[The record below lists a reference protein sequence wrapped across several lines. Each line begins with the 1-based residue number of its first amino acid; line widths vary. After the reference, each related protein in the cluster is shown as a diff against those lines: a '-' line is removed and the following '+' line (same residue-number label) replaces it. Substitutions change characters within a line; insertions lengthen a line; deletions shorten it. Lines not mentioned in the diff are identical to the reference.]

1 MVLPLFMCMLY
12 WSSNFEMRRQ
22 IERTVIILGNSLNQ
36 IFRSSHSDVFW
47 NIGFLADWPNPWKI
61 WAEEFLFHYLLKL
74 NFSIRIYP
82 EHFQIFQEQLFSKNS
97 SDAAGIVL
105 KSILQNQ
112 KGFYKTGVLYL
123 WSKVQIC
130 RTSIFYKMIGMY
142 TRCRHVRSSVR
153 NAKYFSDR
161 FYIFRES
168 YIANSFQQN
177 FWRES

>member
-1 MVLPLFMCMLY
+1 
-12 WSSNFEMRRQ
+12 MRRQ

-82 EHFQIFQEQLFSKNS
+82 EHFQRFQEQLFSKNS
-97 SDAAGIVL
+97 CDAAGIVL

-112 KGFYKTGVLYL
+112 KGFYKIGVLYL
-123 WSKVQIC
+123 WSKVQVC
-130 RTSIFYKMIGMY
+130 RTSVFYKMIGMY

-153 NAKYFSDR
+153 NAKNIFQIDFTFSGSR
-161 FYIFRES
+161 TLQILFNRISGEKVNIFS
-168 YIANSFQQN
+168 SHIHLKS
-177 FWRES
+177 